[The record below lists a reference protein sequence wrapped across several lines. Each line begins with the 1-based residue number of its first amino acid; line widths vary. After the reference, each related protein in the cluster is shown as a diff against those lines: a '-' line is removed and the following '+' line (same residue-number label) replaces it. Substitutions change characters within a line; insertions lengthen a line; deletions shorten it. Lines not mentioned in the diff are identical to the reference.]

1 LESECGGVSTF
12 RKAQKYSLPTHSH
25 AGYCIDL
32 SPANEAERQ
41 MIERQAKIVG
51 GQMIDATAEPIAG
64 VGPGGLERKP
74 D

>member
-1 LESECGGVSTF
+1 
-12 RKAQKYSLPTHSH
+12 
-25 AGYCIDL
+25 
-32 SPANEAERQ
+32 

-51 GQMIDATAEPIAG
+51 GQVIDAMAEPIAG